1 VSEGRFDALSLTTDR
16 KEGTSPDEVFEI
28 SKQYR
33 YAREE
38 ARSWFMTTVSNIAVF
53 GDGSDSMGGLIS
65 FQDWG
70 KKIQFYF
77 TIFHIRSSRSKSVL
91 RGQWLVG

>member
-1 VSEGRFDALSLTTDR
+1 MSEGRFDALSLTTDR

-65 FQDWG
+65 FHD
-70 KKIQFYF
+70 
-77 TIFHIRSSRSKSVL
+77 
-91 RGQWLVG
+91 

>member
-1 VSEGRFDALSLTTDR
+1 MSEGRFDALSLTTDR

-65 FQDWG
+65 FPE
-70 KKIQFYF
+70 KKFSSTLPYF
-77 TIFHIRSSRSKSVL
+77 IFVQAAASRSSEDSGL
-91 RGQWLVG
+91 